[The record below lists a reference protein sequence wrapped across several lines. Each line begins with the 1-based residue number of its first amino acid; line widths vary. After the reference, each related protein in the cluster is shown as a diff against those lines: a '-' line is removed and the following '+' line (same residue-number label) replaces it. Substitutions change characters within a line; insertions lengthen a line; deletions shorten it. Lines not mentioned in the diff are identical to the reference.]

1 MATKTTF
8 EASMK
13 RLEEIVRKL
22 EGEQVPLE
30 ESMRLYE
37 EGMKLGRR
45 CRRMLD
51 EADERI
57 RKLAEQGDGD
67 ADEKE

>member
-13 RLEEIVRKL
+13 RLEEIVSRL

-51 EADERI
+51 EADARI
-57 RKLAEQGDGD
+57 RKLAEQADGD
-67 ADEKE
+67 ADDEE

>member
-1 MATKTTF
+1 
-8 EASMK
+8 MK
-13 RLEEIVRKL
+13 RLEEIVGKL
-22 EGEQVPLE
+22 EEEQVPLE

-45 CRRMLD
+45 CRRILD

-57 RKLAEQGDGD
+57 RKLAEQKDGEED
-67 ADEKE
+67 DEE

>member
-45 CRRMLD
+45 CRRLLD

-57 RKLAEQGDGD
+57 RTLAEERDG
-67 ADEKE
+67 ADDDEE

>member
-1 MATKTTF
+1 
-8 EASMK
+8 MK

-45 CRRMLD
+45 CRRLLD

-57 RKLAEQGDGD
+57 RTLAEERDG
-67 ADEKE
+67 ADDDEE